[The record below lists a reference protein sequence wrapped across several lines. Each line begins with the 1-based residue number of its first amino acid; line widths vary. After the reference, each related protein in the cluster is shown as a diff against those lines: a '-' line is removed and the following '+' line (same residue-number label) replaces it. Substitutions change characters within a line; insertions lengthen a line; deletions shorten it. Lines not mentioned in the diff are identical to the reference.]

1 MLHDIG
7 AITALSSI
15 ATLRILSTY
24 GNSMCDA
31 KSYCYYVIF
40 KLPQLEILDAYYID
54 DRARLSA
61 MKMYTGRLTEDMLN
75 ATNDVTALKVNLSS
89 LALVHLDHAI
99 TRSRFMNVKHLKLEH
114 NNLVDVSVLGSL
126 PHLARLHLK
135 NNKINTSFGRT
146 NQFKALIFL
155 DLSGNYISSL
165 SVLALSCCATLR
177 TLVLCDNFLTRLD

>member
-1 MLHDIG
+1 MLKELRWLNIRGCGLSELSIASFKTLSKLAVLNMEDNNITSLCALAQCVSLRELHIGGNMLHDIG

-40 KLPQLEILDAYYID
+40 KLPQLEILDADYID

-114 NNLVDVSVLGSL
+114 NNLVDV
-126 PHLARLHLK
+126 
-135 NNKINTSFGRT
+135 
-146 NQFKALIFL
+146 
-155 DLSGNYISSL
+155 
-165 SVLALSCCATLR
+165 
-177 TLVLCDNFLTRLD
+177 